1 MIAHTVSNAHLV
13 IPVDFVALISQLDS
27 FCDSI
32 QHFHNIIYERPTQ
45 GEILKGLAARFK
57 GLALERCQKLNKEIQ
72 TVKDIWVPNPIS
84 TPDRPKRGGGAAVVG
99 VGIAAA
105 AAVMFSQIYSQNEL
119 TSLISQTQKQ
129 TEKHIKTLAESISIN
144 SDNILELNRTFSLLQ
159 NNSVNE
165 FVKIQDMQ
173 TITSMSM
180 TLGTLESD
188 FAHILSGLVMLSQ
201 HKLSPALI
209 APSLLRQ
216 PLAELQATLWESKI
230 SLSIDD
236 AYDMFQL
243 DVSHVML
250 TNYTLLIYIHIPCF
264 SPQHLLKLYQY
275 RQLQSSDI
283 YSPYGDPSIS
293 RHPIF

>member
-1 MIAHTVSNAHLV
+1 M
-13 IPVDFVALISQLDS
+13 
-27 FCDSI
+27 
-32 QHFHNIIYERPTQ
+32 
-45 GEILKGLAARFK
+45 
-57 GLALERCQKLNKEIQ
+57 
-72 TVKDIWVPNPIS
+72 
-84 TPDRPKRGGGAAVVG
+84 G

-188 FAHILSGLVMLSQ
+188 FAHILSGLVML
-201 HKLSPALI
+201 
-209 APSLLRQ
+209 
-216 PLAELQATLWESKI
+216 
-230 SLSIDD
+230 
-236 AYDMFQL
+236 
-243 DVSHVML
+243 